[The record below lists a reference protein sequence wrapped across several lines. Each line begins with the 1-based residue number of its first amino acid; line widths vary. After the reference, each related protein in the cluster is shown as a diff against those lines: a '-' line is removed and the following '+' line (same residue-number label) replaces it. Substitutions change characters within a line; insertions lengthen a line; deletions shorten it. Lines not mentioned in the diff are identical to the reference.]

1 MTVWCIFLLVVEIQ
15 NYFFWYRYI
24 KPLNI
29 EQSAITNWHQ
39 MYLQKFTYGDISL
52 SFFSESVSTHPMVDG
67 DMTVAR
73 AKINF
78 SHFNILSNN
87 QFNKNKNQVHPYL
100 PRNES
105 ETGASEELLPPV
117 SISLLSYSKL
127 FSSS

>member
-15 NYFFWYRYI
+15 NYFFWYI
-24 KPLNI
+24 KPLSI
-29 EQSAITNWHQ
+29 FEQSAITNWHQ